1 MKFVELKIGDRF
13 RTDVGLFIK
22 TDDSEYPTII
32 PLSCRKFNAINL
44 SNGHRIVFG
53 LFVEVERWDE

>member
-1 MKFVELKIGDRF
+1 MQFVNLKIGDKF
-13 RTDVGLFIK
+13 RCGADLFIK

-32 PLSCRKFNAINL
+32 PLPRRKFNAINL